1 MKKKQLRIG
10 IMSAM
15 AIGGLSAAPA
25 SAFPQFWTNS
35 SKTTLLRS
43 VTTPPLNQPD
53 AMEFVNNGSITLEGN
68 TSGTNPTV
76 ICSEVEF
83 GTTMVKNNATE
94 EARLAMPFG
103 VAEGDNCFI
112 AGSTLLVPF
121 YFDTNA
127 AGAGVA
133 YITVGVGPAYVTT
146 IHNLKLSLNISGNWC
161 VAQQVSTAG
170 IQGNM
175 RNWAGPFVEEEPN
188 NLNVQFEKAPVTIVC
203 TLSSGS
209 KVKYLS
215 SLTGNFYVETMSA
228 ATDTAWVE

>member
-1 MKKKQLRIG
+1 MKKKQLLIG
-10 IMSAM
+10 IMSAI

-25 SAFPQFWTNS
+25 SAFPQFWTDS

-53 AMEFVNNGSITLEGN
+53 AMEFVNNGSITLLGN

-76 ICSEVEF
+76 ICNEVEF
-83 GTTMVKNNATE
+83 GTTMVKNNAVE
-94 EARLAMPFG
+94 EARLALPFG

-112 AGSTLLVPF
+112 AGTTLLVPM

-127 AGAGVA
+127 AGGGVA

-146 IHNLKLSLNISGNWC
+146 IHNLKLSLNIAGNWC
-161 VAQQVSTAG
+161 VVQQVSTAG

-188 NLNVQFEKAPVTIVC
+188 NLNVQFENAPVAIVC
-203 TLSSGS
+203 AS
-209 KVKYLS
+209 KKTKYVS
-215 SLTGNFYVETMSA
+215 ALTGNFYVESMSA
-228 ATDTAWVE
+228 ATDTAWLE